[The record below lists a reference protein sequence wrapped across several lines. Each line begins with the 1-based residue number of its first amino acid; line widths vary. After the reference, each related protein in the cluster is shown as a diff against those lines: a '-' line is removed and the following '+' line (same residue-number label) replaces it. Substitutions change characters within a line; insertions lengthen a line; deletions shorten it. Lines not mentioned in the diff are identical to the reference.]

1 MYHVS
6 KFEDRHMMAISVPPS
21 VHPDLSEDFME
32 LSRIHFYLGRAPID
46 HMVQA
51 VENASLEEIDK
62 GKLQIYFATKEIQEF
77 LSDTFSSIYSFSEK
91 SLNPE
96 IYFQNSFDKILTHT
110 LEVLESSYKKPTK
123 KNNVVTI
130 ETMIGLTHEVQ
141 FLHHELSKVGIITNI
156 DKIEEIKTQFEKIY
170 NLKSH
175 YENLTPL
182 KNFSDY
188 SDDAQKAVVEQLKTP
203 YEFNYSE
210 MARNIYVK
218 HDDWMPTVRYL
229 SEERKKIDEPDYQIN
244 IEETQK
250 LKDDFLKQF
259 KSFNSLLKNGIV
271 NYVHSFSAILSKEIY
286 YNIQKSLVS
295 AESYFEK
302 EIGYHKK
309 SLDNTYR
316 DKDYHKEKIK
326 NLEAIKEDFIQQKI
340 DDKSFYERYLTIL
353 YRQEKNISQTL
364 DKIRSNLFNLNLKDT
379 VTFEGDINKGFV
391 IGTFSVTDKVLL
403 VHKDTFV
410 NVPEAIYAMVISKD
424 TYNDLIKNKQLEF
437 TENFREQEFSNA
449 SNFWSY
455 GQFLQE
461 ISDSSIQKFFL
472 GKEFDLIDNT
482 VLLTQEKETKRKN
495 KM

>member
-6 KFEDRHMMAISVPPS
+6 KFEDRHIMAISVPPS
-21 VHPDLSEDFME
+21 AHPDLSDDFME
-32 LSRIHFYLGRAPID
+32 LSRIHFYLGRASID
-46 HMVQA
+46 HMVTA
-51 VENASLEEIDK
+51 VENASLAEIDK
-62 GKLQIYFATKEIQEF
+62 GKIQIYFATKEIQEF
-77 LSDTFSSIYSFSEK
+77 LSNSFSSIYSFSEK
-91 SLNPE
+91 SLNSE
-96 IYFQNSFDKILTHT
+96 LYFQESFDKILKHT
-110 LEVLESSYKKPTK
+110 VEVLSSSYKKPTK
-123 KNNVVTI
+123 KDNIVAI

-141 FLHHELSKVGIITNI
+141 FLHDELSKVGVVTSI
-156 DKIEEIKTQFEKIY
+156 DSIEEIKTQFEKIY

-175 YENLTPL
+175 YDNLKPL
-182 KNFSDY
+182 KLFSDY
-188 SDDAQKAVVEQLKTP
+188 ENDAKNSVIEQLKTP

-210 MARNIYVK
+210 MAKNIYFNM
-218 HDDWMPTVRYL
+218 DDWMPTVRYL
-229 SEERKKIDEPDYQIN
+229 SEERNKISEPDYQIN
-244 IEETQK
+244 TEEVQK
-250 LKDDFLKQF
+250 LKDHFLKQF

-271 NYVHSFSAILSKEIY
+271 NYVHSFSATISKEIF
-286 YNIQKSLVS
+286 YNVQKSLVS
-295 AESYFEK
+295 AESYFER

-309 SLDNTYR
+309 SLDKFYG

-364 DKIRSNLFNLNLKDT
+364 DKVRANLLNLELKDT

-391 IGTFSVTDKVLL
+391 IGTFSSSDKVLL
-403 VHKDTFV
+403 VHKDKFV
-410 NVPEAIYAMVISKD
+410 DVPEAIYAMVISKEKYED
-424 TYNDLIKNKQLEF
+424 FVKNNQLEF
-437 TENFREQEFSNA
+437 NEHFRNQEFSNA

-482 VLLTQEKETKRKN
+482 VLLTKEKETKRKN